1 MLHRGAPRAVWMLY
15 ALDAVAIFVTYSR
28 VPPHELYHVSHSG
41 LEGGASRVL
50 VFLNFSTAL
59 AAIAVLAVAG
69 RGVPAVLA
77 GVLCAVVAW
86 PGVVD
91 QANLDAKWINAVP
104 ALGVAVAV
112 LVTVRRNNA
121 PPAAPRGDALRVA
134 LTAVL
139 AVCAIPWLAAE
150 VGVHWGAGVFLSGE
164 LRTQPGNPVPHPAV
178 HFGHH
183 HGLDGALLVVAA
195 LLLSRIPTRR
205 TLASLYLA
213 ALVSYGVANV
223 ANDIWLEQV
232 VKRGWTSWTIP
243 NALNPSLSWM
253 WLVILAG
260 AFALWPI
267 VRRGAVARS

>member
-1 MLHRGAPRAVWMLY
+1 VLRRGAPRAVWILY
-15 ALDAVAIFVTYSR
+15 ALDAVAIFVTSSR
-28 VPPHELYHVSHSG
+28 IPPHELYHVSHSG

-59 AAIAVLAVAG
+59 AAIAVLAIAG
-69 RGVPAVLA
+69 RGLPAVVA

-91 QANLDAKWINAVP
+91 QANLDAKWINGVP
-104 ALGVAVAV
+104 ALGVALAV
-112 LVTVRRNNA
+112 VLTQRA
-121 PPAAPRGDALRVA
+121 GSPPASPRGDTLRLALA
-134 LTAVL
+134 AVL

-150 VGVHWGAGVFLSGE
+150 LGFHWGVGVFLSGE

-183 HGLDGALLVVAA
+183 HGLDGMLLVLAA

-213 ALVSYGVANV
+213 ALMSYGLVNF
-223 ANDIWLEQV
+223 ANDMWLEQV
-232 VKRGWTSWTIP
+232 VKRGWTSWAIP
-243 NALNPSLSWM
+243 NALNPSVSWI

-260 AFALWPI
+260 GFALWPI
-267 VRRGAVARS
+267 VRRGAAPR